1 MLRLAYQY
9 GRLLYNKSF
18 PEQELHTHLLMSD
31 REPMTDQS
39 TDRTNVGEPMSF
51 IGVTYRN
58 FGDRLLIG
66 ANMSAETATLPKFH
80 LSMGENSQS

>member
-1 MLRLAYQY
+1 MTDFP
-9 GRLLYNKSF
+9 GRSN
-18 PEQELHTHLLMSD
+18 THNLFTPD

-66 ANMSAETATLPKFH
+66 ANMSSETATLPKIPPQH
-80 LSMGENSQS
+80 G